1 MLLDGFEFQT
11 LWLVLYANYGKPL
24 VVVCFCPGTC
34 CSLDGHLHSG
44 IASSSGGHQ
53 RHWRQKENVNLFPPP
68 VFSPNW
74 DGGQQL
80 ATADVEG
87 STGFFRSPFCRVGD
101 PIPGSGWGRGREAGR
116 QAERGRKNGTHFT
129 GRFNRNGDWFR
140 VNSGFEFLEVRGGA
154 HAHAP
159 PLYRPFLPVV
169 PSEPPLPAGRQQKI
183 EETKQTKISDWIFFL
198 FNWQNE
204 KKNALRNWESNF
216 NSIKKNSKKWKSK

>member
-1 MLLDGFEFQT
+1 MAEVSWNSNWIFFIMFVCVCVCVLIRVLDHAPWRFRVSNSLIGFVCK
-11 LWLVLYANYGKPL
+11 LWETPGCSL
-24 VVVCFCPGTC
+24 FCPGPC

-101 PIPGSGWGRGREAGR
+101 PIPGSGWGRGREGGR
-116 QAERGRKNGTHFT
+116 QAGG
-129 GRFNRNGDWFR
+129 
-140 VNSGFEFLEVRGGA
+140 EVT
-154 HAHAP
+154 
-159 PLYRPFLPVV
+159 
-169 PSEPPLPAGRQQKI
+169 
-183 EETKQTKISDWIFFL
+183 EEWDAFHRSFQSQWWLIQS
-198 FNWQNE
+198 
-204 KKNALRNWESNF
+204 
-216 NSIKKNSKKWKSK
+216 